1 MLGIRK
7 APCWTGR
14 ERLVGRVGRR
24 DLVEGLDSSQ
34 TKERRPEEGR
44 ERTERGKSGD
54 FAWKGLR
61 KGERSSNVSTRDS
74 GEP

>member
-24 DLVEGLDSSQ
+24 DLVEELDFSQ
-34 TKERRPEEGR
+34 TRERRPEEGR
-44 ERTERGKSGD
+44 ERAERGRIGD
-54 FAWKGLR
+54 FAWKGLK
-61 KGERSSNVSTRDS
+61 KGERSSNVSTWDS

>member
-1 MLGIRK
+1 M
-7 APCWTGR
+7 
-14 ERLVGRVGRR
+14 GRR
-24 DLVEGLDSSQ
+24 VLVEEWDSSQ

-44 ERTERGKSGD
+44 ERTKGGRTGD